1 MKARIPPQESAR
13 LSALKAYNVLDTPAE
28 QAYDDITAIAASI
41 CDVPIALISLI
52 EADRQWFK
60 SKTGLSASETPR
72 DVSFCAHAILEEGI
86 MVVKDAQC
94 DERFANNPLVTSTP
108 DIRFYAGI
116 PLLTPEG
123 YPLGTLCVIDQ
134 QPKDLSESQLIALEA
149 LARQVVA
156 LLELSRVSAQ
166 LANALE
172 KIDSMEGLLPICSH
186 CKGIRDDEGYW
197 ATVEEFIAQRS
208 DVAFTHSVCDRCMQA
223 HYPQAA
229 KLWQARNQ
237 AQG

>member
-1 MKARIPPQESAR
+1 MKAKVHAQESAR
-13 LSALKAYNVLDTPAE
+13 LSALRAYNVLDTPTE
-28 QAYDDITAIAASI
+28 KAYDDLTALAAFI
-41 CDVPIALISLI
+41 CNVPIALISLI

-60 SKTGLSASETPR
+60 SKVGISASETPR
-72 DVSFCAHAILEEGI
+72 DVSFCAHAILEKGI
-86 MVVKDAQC
+86 MVIEDARR
-94 DERFANNPLVTSTP
+94 DERFADNPLVTCTP

-134 QPKDLSESQLIALEA
+134 QPNNLSRAQITALEA

-166 LANALE
+166 LAGALE
-172 KIDSMEGLLPICSH
+172 KIDSMGGLIPICAH
-186 CKGIRDDEGYW
+186 CKGVRDDEGYW
-197 ATVEEFIAQRS
+197 ATVEEFIAQHS

-223 HYPQAA
+223 HYPEAV
-229 KLWQARNQ
+229 KLWQATHP
-237 AQG
+237 APG